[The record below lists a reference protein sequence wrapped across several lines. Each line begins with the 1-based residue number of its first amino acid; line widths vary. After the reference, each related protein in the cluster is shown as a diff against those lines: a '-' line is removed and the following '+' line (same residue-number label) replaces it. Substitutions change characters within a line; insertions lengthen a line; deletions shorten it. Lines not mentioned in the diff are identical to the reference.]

1 MRDKLFIDT
10 WGWIVMLNKREQ
22 LHQEIN
28 TLYKKARREGWIIY
42 TSDYVLDETWTLLFR
57 RLPSVVAIK
66 AMSII
71 YVLNALLD
79 KGLVKAT
86 RFKNSK
92 NKLAYMYILTTE
104 GMVTKLDLTQSFLL
118 RKMQEYDALKQEI
131 EEVKRNIDGFE

>member
-71 YVLNALLD
+71 YVLNACLD
-79 KGLVKAT
+79 KGLGKAT

-92 NKLAYMYILTTE
+92 NKLAYMYILTPE
-104 GMVTKLDLTQSFLL
+104 GIVAKVDLTHSFLL
-118 RKMQEYDALKQEI
+118 RKLTEYD
-131 EEVKRNIDGFE
+131 